1 MTKRY
6 ITHVRKDED
15 DNIIAVKTYDL
26 ILTTPQVVE
35 RINKRIDSFY
45 VKIGTKEIP
54 VDIYKQ
60 KWIRTHADG
69 YWNNNLDNL
78 PKF

>member
-1 MTKRY
+1 MKRY
-6 ITHVRKDED
+6 ITNVRKDEK
-15 DNIIAVKTYDL
+15 DNIIAIKMYGL
-26 ILTTPQVVE
+26 ILTTIQVVE

-45 VKIGTKEIP
+45 VKDGATEISVGVYKE
-54 VDIYKQ
+54 

-78 PKF
+78 PRF